1 MAGWAR
7 AVRGL
12 LLDISGVLYDSGGEG
27 GGAPIAG
34 SAEAVR
40 RIKASGLKLQFCT
53 NETQATREKFVKKLQ
68 GLGFDIS
75 VAEVTA
81 PAPAA
86 CRLLKERG
94 LRPHLLVH
102 DDLVPEFAEI
112 DKTNPNCVVI
122 GDAAENFSYANLNE
136 AFRVLIGL
144 EKPVLISLGKG
155 RYYRETDGLK
165 LDVGAY
171 MKALEYAC
179 DVQAE
184 VVGKPAKAFFESAL
198 AEMGVPP
205 EQAIMIGDDIVSDV
219 GGAQQCGMRAVQV
232 RTGKYRSVHTLHPLL
247 LPVERHVPGHV
258 PAVGATFPVDGIK
271 DSKFPVTILLVLA
284 ANELFYK
291 CLEVE
296 IDSKCLSF
304 LSQAERKTSHRDV
317 YPPHNHIF
325 LGKNSCLGQNPHQ
338 LANGGQHLSLFQGPL
353 QDHVEKGKRGIQAS
367 QQALDEGFSA
377 DDVC

>member
-1 MAGWAR
+1 M
-7 AVRGL
+7 
-12 LLDISGVLYDSGGEG
+12 
-27 GGAPIAG
+27 
-34 SAEAVR
+34 
-40 RIKASGLKLQFCT
+40 IKASGLKLRFCT

-112 DKTNPNCVVI
+112 DKTNPNCVVV
-122 GDAAENFSYANLNE
+122 GDAAENFSYANVNE

-144 EKPVLISLGKG
+144 EKPVLISLGRG
-155 RYYRETDGLK
+155 RYYKETDGLK

-179 DVQAE
+179 DVEAE

-205 EQAIMIGDDIVSDV
+205 QQAIMIGDDIVNDV

-232 RTGKYRSVHTLHPLL
+232 RTGKYRYLTRELRETLVVAGMAERRQLGGFPGFPVSVFLLHGAWFAAGPPWCPGE
-247 LPVERHVPGHV
+247 LPVP
-258 PAVGATFPVDGIK
+258 
-271 DSKFPVTILLVLA
+271 
-284 ANELFYK
+284 
-291 CLEVE
+291 
-296 IDSKCLSF
+296 
-304 LSQAERKTSHRDV
+304 RD
-317 YPPHNHIF
+317 
-325 LGKNSCLGQNPHQ
+325 L
-338 LANGGQHLSLFQGPL
+338 QGPAAPL
-353 QDHVEKGKRGIQAS
+353 GGRPTS
-367 QQALDEGFSA
+367 TS
-377 DDVC
+377 C

>member
-1 MAGWAR
+1 MEAWAR
-7 AVRGL
+7 GVRGL
-12 LLDISGVLYDSGGEG
+12 LLDISGVLYDSGGSG
-27 GGAPIAG
+27 GGVPIAG

-40 RIKASGLKLQFCT
+40 KIKASGLKLRFCT

-112 DKTNPNCVVI
+112 DKTNPNCVVV
-122 GDAAENFSYANLNE
+122 GDAAENFSYANVNE

-144 EKPVLISLGKG
+144 EKPVLISLGRG
-155 RYYRETDGLK
+155 RYYKETDGLK

-179 DVQAE
+179 DVEAE

-205 EQAIMIGDDIVSDV
+205 QEAIMIGDDIVSDV

-232 RTGKYRSVHTLHPLL
+232 RTGKYRPCDENHPQVKPDAYVNNLA
-247 LPVERHVPGHV
+247 E
-258 PAVGATFPVDGIK
+258 AVDVI
-271 DSKFPVTILLVLA
+271 
-284 ANELFYK
+284 
-291 CLEVE
+291 
-296 IDSKCLSF
+296 
-304 LSQAERKTSHRDV
+304 LSQ
-317 YPPHNHIF
+317 
-325 LGKNSCLGQNPHQ
+325 L
-338 LANGGQHLSLFQGPL
+338 
-353 QDHVEKGKRGIQAS
+353 
-367 QQALDEGFSA
+367 
-377 DDVC
+377 